1 MYVFSDSDDDGELSA
16 NLRRQGNELFKQ
28 SRFVEARKKYLEAL
42 ANSPDCYLSRCN
54 LVSCALKLSN
64 NKLAKKN
71 AKTLIRMCPDWWKA
85 NLRLAEVYKISGTVD
100 KAIVFLNNAIEQ
112 GEEGCINSL
121 TPCSSSQVH
130 EMKQLLAKWKGKT
143 MSTPTNPPLNS
154 TKRKRECTEGQ
165 TRQKKKKRKKVFK
178 DNLLVSATG
187 NDKETI
193 VLWQDECQKQSAKA
207 NLSFGKNFQ
216 KKREKWIRIAKELSL
231 WLQENSG
238 ATEGEKRHATARIA
252 KIRKDYEISDAE
264 FEQMEAEARYIDPK
278 DEPADDGGISTKF
291 YPNFAFSLPRPFQ
304 CLVNSIT
311 EAFGVAWYYTF
322 WTLPHSK
329 FPEGYSVPKKCKKG
343 VEVHIYGAKECT
355 QYASEAVWRIA
366 NTHSELVRKYKP
378 QPSWFTAGN
387 DPRTPAQKAKY
398 TKQKRKDYSLGLAH
412 GFSSLCGAEEAK
424 AKQAAEE
431 AKRLAE
437 EEASRKSINGKTQL
451 RNWDIIGETW
461 KTLGNNWDVCQ
472 DLSDDENGGDPF
484 ALRKVTPEGTG
495 MTEDGFSKKMQM
507 KKQDEHLQQN
517 ALALI
522 TRKKIEIL
530 EDFKKKHLPK
540 LSKGRKSKATF
551 NTRSL
556 SYVTGRREGKAG
568 RCGKLD
574 AVKCLGKK

>member
-16 NLRRQGNELFKQ
+16 NLRRQGNDLFKQ
-28 SRFVEARKKYLEAL
+28 SLFVEARKKYLEAL
-42 ANSPDCYLSRCN
+42 ATSPDCYLSRCN

-64 NKLAKKN
+64 NKMAKKN
-71 AKTLIRMCPDWWKA
+71 AKALIRMCPAWWKA
-85 NLRLAEVYKISGTVD
+85 NLRLAEVYKSSGTDD
-100 KAIVFLNNAIEQ
+100 KAIVFLNRAIEL
-112 GEEGCINSL
+112 GEEDFVNSL
-121 TPCSSSQVH
+121 TPCSSSQVN
-130 EMKQLLAKWKGKT
+130 EMKQLLAKWRGQT
-143 MSTPTNPPLNS
+143 MTPPRNPPLS
-154 TKRKRECTEGQ
+154 SSKRKRVCTDGPIREQ
-165 TRQKKKKRKKVFK
+165 KKKRKKVFK
-178 DNLLVSATG
+178 DDLLVSATG

-264 FEQMEAEARYIDPK
+264 FEQMEAEARFIDPK

-329 FPEGYSVPKKCKKG
+329 FPGGYSVPKKCKKG
-343 VEVHIYGAKECT
+343 VEVHIYGAKECA

-366 NTHSELVRKYKP
+366 NTHSELVRNYKP

-412 GFSSLCGAEEAK
+412 GFSSLCSAEDAK

-431 AKRLAE
+431 AMRAAE
-437 EEASRKSINGKTQL
+437 EEASRKSVNDRTQHG
-451 RNWDIIGETW
+451 NWDIIREAW
-461 KTLGNNWDVCQ
+461 KTLGKDWDLYQ
-472 DLSDDENGGDPF
+472 DLSDDENDGSPC
-484 ALRKVTPEGTG
+484 ALQKATSGGTG
-495 MTEDGFSKKMQM
+495 KTEDCKKGKM
-507 KKQDEHLQQN
+507 KKHDEHLQQN

-551 NTRSL
+551 NTRSS

-574 AVKCLGKK
+574 AVKCRGKK